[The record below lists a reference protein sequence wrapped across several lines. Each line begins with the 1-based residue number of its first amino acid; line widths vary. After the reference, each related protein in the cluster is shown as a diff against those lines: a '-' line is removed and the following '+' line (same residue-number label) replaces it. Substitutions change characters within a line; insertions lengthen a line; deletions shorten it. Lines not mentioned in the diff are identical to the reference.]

1 MSKVL
6 ENNSI
11 VKIKDRTLHA
21 IERKKEKSKKEIQTE
36 VHDKEIENKEQIKT
50 LRKRLFWILI
60 AITILHL
67 GLLYWF
73 LNQSGNANLK
83 FHGYFLSDKVL
94 MTFLVT
100 TTGDIAGLLVL
111 LTKFLFNAKGKRK
124 SWQ

>member
-50 LRKRLFWILI
+50 LRKCLFWILI
-60 AITILHL
+60 
-67 GLLYWF
+67 
-73 LNQSGNANLK
+73 
-83 FHGYFLSDKVL
+83 
-94 MTFLVT
+94 
-100 TTGDIAGLLVL
+100 DIY
-111 LTKFLFNAKGKRK
+111 KI
-124 SWQ
+124 